1 LRCRFQN
8 PAFVRLIEPPPMTLA
23 RSRNDGGG
31 GGISLLLE
39 IISLFRKK
47 YSLLSEAGTFMKN
60 GCGSAFP
67 ALETASEGSKSQFS
81 LLFSLIAGNCVAET
95 GSHPTASA
103 TTHSLYVRQHRLDGG
118 RFVIAEFVAYDL
130 RAPVSELESCSGQ
143 RDQPA
148 MTVATPLML

>member
-1 LRCRFQN
+1 LLFKIPCYDLEN
-8 PAFVRLIEPPPMTLA
+8 
-23 RSRNDGGG
+23 
-31 GGISLLLE
+31 SLLG
-39 IISLFRKK
+39 K
-47 YSLLSEAGTFMKN
+47 AGNFMKN

-103 TTHSLYVRQHRLDGG
+103 ITHSLYVRQHRLDGG